1 MKRGNLKS
9 IIAIALTAVLSLGL
23 VACGGNN
30 NKANSS
36 NGQSSSSSESQG
48 QYKDGEYKAEATD
61 FDEKSG
67 YKATIDVKVE
77 GGKITSI
84 TWDAVDKDGNSK
96 RKLSEEGKY
105 GMVEKGKAQSEWHE
119 QAKLVEDQVMSS
131 QSLEK
136 VDAIT
141 GVSINTDE
149 FFNLIQ
155 EALKDAK

>member
-30 NKANSS
+30 NKANNS
-36 NGQSSSSSESQG
+36 NGQSSSSSDSQG
-48 QYKDGEYKAEATD
+48 QYKDGEYHAEAED
-61 FDEKSG
+61 FDEKTG
-67 YKATIDVKVE
+67 YKATVDVKVE
-77 GGKITSI
+77 NGKIASI
-84 TWDAVDKDGNSK
+84 KWDGVDKDGNSK

-105 GMVEKGKAQSEWHE
+105 GMVEKAKAQAEWHE
-119 QAKLVEDQVMSS
+119 QAKLVEDQVISS
-131 QSLEK
+131 QELEK